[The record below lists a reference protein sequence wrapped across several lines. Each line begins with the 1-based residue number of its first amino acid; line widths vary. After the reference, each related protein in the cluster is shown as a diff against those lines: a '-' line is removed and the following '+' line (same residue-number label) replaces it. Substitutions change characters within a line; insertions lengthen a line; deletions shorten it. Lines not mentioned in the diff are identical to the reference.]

1 MRLRS
6 RFTVLAA
13 AIALIT
19 IPLVTSAGWAS
30 AQGNP
35 LLAGSPNVRVV
46 CTNGTESS
54 WDTAIKTLIHAD
66 TAASVALPSGKVLWA
81 FADTTRIDG
90 MPVFVHSTFL
100 VQSGNCISPR
110 RGPYGSRWQ
119 QVPNWRNG
127 DYFWPNALL
136 GQNNT
141 VYIFGEKER
150 PNGNKFPATMA
161 SAIASFNATTLT
173 YKKMTVL
180 PTSDVWG
187 GPAPG
192 NYKGTNG
199 YWIVRTHRVKKCSG
213 ATDCFIGD
221 TVFIPSGDEL
231 SYGRW
236 AIFSGTFPA
245 KDNIGN
251 TVSLLRNGHD
261 YVAFTKKGNAYGSR
275 YIESL
280 IPSGSAGPAGRW
292 KPHMKYPARSPKG
305 TDSYCVQV
313 HPEQSDPH
321 GEVLLTYSVNGI
333 SADYHPVFLDVNR
346 DGS

>member
-19 IPLVTSAGWAS
+19 IPLVTGADWAS
-30 AQGNP
+30 GQGNP
-35 LLAGSPNVRVV
+35 LRTGSPNVPVV
-46 CTNGTESS
+46 CTNGTEFS
-54 WDTAIKTLIHAD
+54 WDAAMKTLIHAD
-66 TAASVALPSGKVLWA
+66 TAASATLPRGKVLWA

-90 MPVFVHSTFL
+90 MPVFAHNTFL
-100 VQSGNCISPR
+100 IQSGKCISSR
-110 RGPYGSRWQ
+110 RGPYGSGWQ

-136 GQNNT
+136 EQNNT

-150 PNGNKFPATMA
+150 PNGDKFPATVA

-199 YWIVRTHRVKKCSG
+199 YWIVRTHRAKKCSG

-221 TVFIPSGDEL
+221 TAFIPSGDEL

-236 AIFSGTFPA
+236 TIFSGTFPA
-245 KDNIGN
+245 TDNIGN
-251 TVSLLRNGHD
+251 TVSLLQNAPA
-261 YVAFTKKGNAYGSR
+261 YVAFTKKGNAYGSKD
-275 YIESL
+275 IESL
-280 IPSGSAGPAGRW
+280 IPSGAGGPSGPW
-292 KPHMKYPARSPKG
+292 KPRMKYLARSPKG

-313 HPEQSDPH
+313 HPEQSAPN

-333 SADYHPVFLDVNR
+333 SADYRPAFLDVKR